1 MPCETDEEGTV
12 VAKVGGPPVLRGG
25 LQGGDVLFELSN
37 YKLYALAYTKIEGE
51 RVDSKRKRTID
62 LGKGRAVVEAAAKGV
77 GLVRVLAQHS
87 QVQLTRPPLAASSAS
102 TSHGALARASAKV
115 GAVRA
120 ESGLQNGLW
129 VGDDRASRGGVA
141 IAVDDGAAH
150 GRGEW
155 QSANN
160 GQDVLER
167 HRQVKAGGVV

>member
-1 MPCETDEEGTV
+1 MLNIERKLPQF
-12 VAKVGGPPVLRGG
+12 G
-25 LQGGDVLFELSN
+25 LKS
-37 YKLYALAYTKIEGE
+37 
-51 RVDSKRKRTID
+51 KRTIN

-87 QVQLTRPPLAASSAS
+87 QVQLTRPPLAAASAS
-102 TSHGALARASAKV
+102 TSHGALARASPKV

-160 GQDVLER
+160 GQNVLER

>member
-1 MPCETDEEGTV
+1 MYTERDGRKHVPKLDER
-12 VAKVGGPPVLRGG
+12 A
-25 LQGGDVLFELSN
+25 
-37 YKLYALAYTKIEGE
+37 
-51 RVDSKRKRTID
+51 KRTIN
-62 LGKGRAVVEAAAKGV
+62 LGKGRAVVKAATKGV

-115 GAVRA
+115 GAIRA

-129 VGDDRASRGGVA
+129 VGDDRASWVVA
-141 IAVDDGAAH
+141 IAMDNGAAH